1 MNLQVIDVAEPTNN
15 WLKKSGVVT
24 AFIIGVITI
33 STFVVSFIGKM
44 YERGF
49 VQAEH
54 QKQIQQIGKQ
64 LNKLQ
69 KAIIEL
75 KLDDADFQS
84 QVNEQ
89 ISGIEKRVDKLPAIN
104 WWIQENVRAV
114 NKLGEKVN
122 LMMDSSKVQ

>member
-1 MNLQVIDVAEPTNN
+1 MSEQTNN
-15 WLKKSGVVT
+15 WLKKSGVVI

-33 STFVVSFIGKM
+33 STFVVSFVGKM

-54 QKQIQQIGKQ
+54 QKQIQQIGQQ
-64 LNKLQ
+64 LDELQ

>member
-1 MNLQVIDVAEPTNN
+1 MSEQTNN

-54 QKQIQQIGKQ
+54 QKQIQQIGQQ
-64 LNKLQ
+64 LDELQ
-69 KAIIEL
+69 KVIIEL